1 MSDNA
6 RLPAP
11 PERPTSTVQPVV
23 VISKFTIANG
33 MDEAVHTAFCERAH
47 LVDDAP
53 GFLGLEVMHPVG
65 KPAEVWLV
73 TRWTDEQSYRTWHRG
88 HTHHASHQGIPRGLK
103 LVRGSTEI
111 QVFNVFAH

>member
-1 MSDNA
+1 MSDA
-6 RLPAP
+6 APLASPEPPPA
-11 PERPTSTVQPVV
+11 STAQPVV

-65 KPAEVWLV
+65 QPAEVWLV
-73 TRWTDEQSYRTWHRG
+73 TRWADEQSYRTWYRG
-88 HTHHASHQGIPRGLK
+88 HSYQASHKGIPRGLK